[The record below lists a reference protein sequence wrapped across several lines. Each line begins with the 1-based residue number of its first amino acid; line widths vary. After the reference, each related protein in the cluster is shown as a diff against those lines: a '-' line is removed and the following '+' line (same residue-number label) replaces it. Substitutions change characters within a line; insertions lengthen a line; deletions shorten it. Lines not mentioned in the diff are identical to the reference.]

1 MTDNLKRG
9 ISEATPK
16 GMERYSLGLQWLIWL
31 GVFMSC
37 FFVAQLVSS
46 GIILAYYKSVDIKII
61 AKDSAHLNVLRYA
74 QMLASILGFL
84 LPAIIFSK
92 LKDNN
97 ANSYTHA
104 DKGFP
109 ALLLGL
115 IPLMIFTIYPVIDIS
130 FFINK
135 WMPWSSWYASFQEEY
150 KSIVNGLMDSPKY
163 SILLLNIITIA
174 LIPAI
179 SEEWLFRGTL
189 QRLLVEKF
197 NVHTAVFL
205 SSCLFSFIHF
215 EFSGFLPRIV
225 LGMFL
230 GYLYYYSGSLW
241 ASIYAHVLNNGS
253 QIVFM
258 YLNNN
263 GIYKINI
270 DQPEQPNVWELALY
284 TVAFALLWLLFL
296 RFLQKRKMSTFVF

>member
-1 MTDNLKRG
+1 MTDNLKQG
-9 ISEATPK
+9 TSEVIPK
-16 GMERYSLGLQWLIWL
+16 VMERYSLGLQWLIWL
-31 GVFMSC
+31 GIFMGC

-46 GIILAYYKSVDIKII
+46 VIILAYYKSVDIKTI
-61 AKDSAHLNVLRYA
+61 AQNPANLNVLRYA
-74 QMLASILGFL
+74 QMGASILGFL

-92 LKDNN
+92 LKDKK
-97 ANSYTHA
+97 ANRYTHA

-109 ALLLGL
+109 LLLLVL
-115 IPLMIFTIYPVIDIS
+115 IPLLILTIYPIIDIS

-135 WMPWSSWYASFQEEY
+135 WMPWSNWYASFQEEY
-150 KSIVNGLMDSPKY
+150 KTIVNGLMNNPKY
-163 SILLLNIITIA
+163 SILLLNIVTIA
-174 LIPAI
+174 IVPAI
-179 SEEWLFRGTL
+179 CEEWIFRGTL
-189 QRLLVEKF
+189 QRLLVEKL

-205 SSCLFSFIHF
+205 ASCFFSFIHF

-241 ASIYAHVLNNGS
+241 ACIYAHVVNNGA
-253 QIVFM
+253 QVVLI

-263 GIYKINI
+263 GIYKVNI
-270 DQPEQPNVWELALY
+270 DQPELPNTWELVLY

-296 RFLQKRKMSTFVF
+296 RFLQKRKMSTFTS